1 MNVAANS
8 STSWRNSNNMGAL
21 AKMLFSKRQ
30 TDHNNITGKQDL
42 V

>member
-8 STSWRNSNNMGAL
+8 STSWRNLNNMRAL
-21 AKMLFSKRQ
+21 AKMVFKRDKQ
-30 TDHNNITGKQDL
+30 IITTSQESRDL